1 MHFVTSNVT
10 SVFFIIFLLISPLKL
25 ITATT
30 SENDKNNSSFLQKV
44 CSRLNLNEDQC
55 CILGKSSTFLGYAAI
70 AGAVGTMG
78 IPALLGTMGF
88 TATGIAGGSWAAWYQ
103 ATWGVGTAF
112 SWLQSVSM
120 TGAAAAS
127 VTKIG
132 LLAGGIKSY
141 FFSGDC
147 KKNSAEDNQCSKK

>member
-30 SENDKNNSSFLQKV
+30 SDNDENKSSFLREV
-44 CSRLNLNEDQC
+44 CSRLNLNEDHC
-55 CILGKSSTFLGYAAI
+55 CILGKSSTFLGYAAT
-70 AGAVGTMG
+70 AAAVGTVG

-88 TATGIAGGSWAAWYQ
+88 SATGITGGSWAAWYQ
-103 ATWGVGTAF
+103 ATYGIGPAF

-120 TGAAAAS
+120 TGTAAAV
-127 VTKIG
+127 VTKTG
-132 LLAGGIKSY
+132 LLAASIKSY

-147 KKNSAEDNQCSKK
+147 KKNSAEDDQCSKK

>member
-1 MHFVTSNVT
+1 MLFITSNVT
-10 SVFFIIFLLISPLKL
+10 SVFFIIFLLTSPLKL

-30 SENDKNNSSFLQKV
+30 SENDKNNSDFLREV

-55 CILGKSSTFLGYAAI
+55 CKLSKTSTFLGYAAT
-70 AGAVGTMG
+70 AAAVGTVG

-103 ATWGVGTAF
+103 ATYGIGAAF

-120 TGAAAAS
+120 TGAAAAG

-132 LLAGGIKSY
+132 VAIAAAKTY

-147 KKNSAEDNQCSKK
+147 KKNSAEDDQCSKK